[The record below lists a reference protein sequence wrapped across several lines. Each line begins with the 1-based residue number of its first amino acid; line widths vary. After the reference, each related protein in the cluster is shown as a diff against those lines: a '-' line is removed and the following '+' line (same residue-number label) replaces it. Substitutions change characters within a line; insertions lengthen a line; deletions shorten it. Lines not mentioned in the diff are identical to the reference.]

1 MKEMHLETIRRVKNY
16 IYQKDYDGL
25 KNYIEL
31 RQAEVASFKDDK
43 SSEYIDNLIK
53 DLKK

>member
-1 MKEMHLETIRRVKNY
+1 MKEMHLETIRRV
-16 IYQKDYDGL
+16 